1 MTHSNIE
8 DMSLV
13 KTKIKSVYP
22 IIKQT
27 LIFNNDESTR
37 VSLEQPVLVEDGGN
51 WKFVTSDELIIGN
64 KIMSYN
70 EDNKFVP
77 LEIIEITKDESP
89 KVTYAISVE
98 DHSAFIAGNIIC
110 RNKQV

>member
-1 MTHSNIE
+1 
-8 DMSLV
+8 MSLV

-51 WKFVTSDELIIGN
+51 WKFITSNELTIGN
-64 KIMSYN
+64 KIMSYS
-70 EDNKFVP
+70 EKDNKFVP
-77 LEIIEITKDESP
+77 LEITEITKDESP

-98 DHSAFIAGNIIC
+98 DHSAFIAGNIVC